1 MGCTGLKLEGA
12 IVENKALS
20 LTEEI
25 YAELVDGLKTGSL
38 DWTAFIA
45 KYSASK
51 GPLYNAIGDSFT
63 IWNPKLRPSVKSKL
77 TWTRLD

>member
-25 YAELVDGLKTGSL
+25 YAELVDGLKTGL
-38 DWTAFIA
+38 DWTAFKA
-45 KYSASK
+45 KHSASK
-51 GPLYNAIGDSFT
+51 GPL
-63 IWNPKLRPSVKSKL
+63 
-77 TWTRLD
+77 